1 MSLTALK
8 LFDVNLF
15 HVKRTRKRKKISLGG
30 LAKEVQV
37 KNSFNLSPPK
47 RVKSQLG
54 TRHRNV

>member
-15 HVKRTRKRKKISLGG
+15 LVKRTRKKKISLGG

-37 KNSFNLSPPK
+37 KNSFNLSRPK

>member
-15 HVKRTRKRKKISLGG
+15 LVKRTRKKKISLGG